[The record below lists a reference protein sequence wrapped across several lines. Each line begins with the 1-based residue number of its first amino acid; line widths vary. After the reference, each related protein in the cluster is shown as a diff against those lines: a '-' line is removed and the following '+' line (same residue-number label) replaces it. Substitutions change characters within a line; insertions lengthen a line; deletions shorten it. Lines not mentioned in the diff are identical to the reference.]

1 MAGTLVIGS
10 LALALLAETA
20 EIVALAVSVV
30 RPDRRV
36 WPPGEI
42 DRRWLFYWGNAAV
55 VVGALGVVAVH
66 NAESWV
72 LTGSFWDVVGGGLL
86 VAGTA
91 IAVWAG
97 RTLRLRESV
106 GLGGSLA
113 TDGPYRYS
121 RNPQLVGIALA
132 AIGVLVA
139 ANSTLLIVG
148 AIPGVIWLWLLPVA
162 EELWLAEQF
171 GEEYRAYQR
180 TVPRFVGRR
189 TIDRLL
195 DR

>member
-1 MAGTLVIGS
+1 MAGTFVIGS

-20 EIVALAVSVV
+20 EIAALAVSV
-30 RPDRRV
+30 RWPDRRM

-42 DRRWLFYWGNAAV
+42 DRRWLFYWGNTAV
-55 VVGALGVVAVH
+55 VVGALSVVAFH
-66 NAESWV
+66 DAESWV
-72 LTGSFWDVVGGGLL
+72 FAGLVWDVLGGGLVVVGGAL
-86 VAGTA
+86 
-91 IAVWAG
+91 AVWAG

-106 GLGGSLA
+106 GLGGLLV

-121 RNPQLVGIALA
+121 RNPQLIGIGLV

-139 ANSTLLIVG
+139 VNSTLLTVG

-162 EELWLAEQF
+162 EEPWLAEQF

-180 TVPRFVGRR
+180 IVPRFVGWR